1 MSDGLHPDGTGGLT
15 RMAESEQR
23 KPAKRWPT
31 ILVGLALLFSIASS
45 VPAASSDSGQ
55 PRTQGVVPTP
65 RIDPARGGT
74 CPESPAFMRR
84 NHMDLLK
91 HQRDDTLRVG
101 DRRGQY
107 SLKECISCHASQTTN
122 SVAANSSNFCQS
134 CHAYAAVRIDCFEC
148 HATQPQVK
156 P

>member
-1 MSDGLHPDGTGGLT
+1 MPSAKQTRGLQRRPGARLGL
-15 RMAESEQR
+15 
-23 KPAKRWPT
+23 
-31 ILVGLALLFSIASS
+31 VVLLFSIVLS
-45 VPAASSDSGQ
+45 VVAATPDGGTG
-55 PRTQGVVPTP
+55 RTQGAVPTP
-65 RIDPARGGT
+65 WIDPARGGK

-91 HQRDDTLRVG
+91 HQRNETLRVG
-101 DRRGQY
+101 DRRGAY
-107 SLKECISCHASQTTN
+107 SLKDCIACHASQNTN
-122 SVAANSSNFCQS
+122 SVAANNSNFCQS